1 MLSRVYTAALSGIDA
16 YAVTVETDISRGLP
30 VMNTVGLPSATIR
43 EARERVRAAL
53 INSGC
58 DFPMRRI
65 TINLSPAAQRKEG
78 SHFDLPMAIG
88 ILASD
93 GEIGSRALNST
104 GFFGE
109 LSLDG
114 RLIAVKGALPLAMGM
129 KEYGIKRAVFPA
141 ANATEAALVKGM
153 DIIPAESLAEVIEY
167 LNGTKE
173 IAAYS
178 TAHNAACSTAHNT
191 ACSTAHNAVYN
202 NEKKIKKG
210 AETDIN
216 FADVAG
222 QYSVKRAI
230 LTAAAGGHG
239 IYLFGA
245 PGAGKTMLARRIP
258 TIMPELSYEEKL
270 ELTKIYSIAELLSSD
285 TPFIEKRPF
294 RMPYHAITAPALLGG
309 GRIPKPGEISLAHRG
324 VLFLDEFPEFDKKMI
339 EMLRQ
344 PMETGEVSVER
355 AGGRVIYPA
364 SFMFVAAGNPC
375 KCGYF
380 GDSAHRCICSGSEI
394 RNYQSKLS
402 GPIADR
408 IDIQV
413 TVEKARADE
422 LEKNGSCGTD
432 KSAGEYAGKGTGEW
446 TSAAM
451 RETVCRALAVQK
463 ERYKSEGDPQ
473 LTNAGLTG
481 KLIAKYCPL
490 GASSRAMLREAY
502 EKLGISARAYE
513 KVIKVARTIAD
524 IEGAENIQDF
534 HIAEALGYRALDRM
548 YNNL

>member
-16 YAVTVETDISRGLP
+16 YTVTVETDISRGLP

-58 DFPMRRI
+58 DFPMQRI

-78 SHFDLPMAIG
+78 SHFDLPMAVG
-88 ILASD
+88 ILASA
-93 GEIGSRALNST
+93 GEIGSHALSGT

-129 KEYGIKRAVFPA
+129 KECGIKRAVFPA
-141 ANATEAALVKGM
+141 ASVPEAALVKGI
-153 DIIPAESLAEVIEY
+153 DIIPAESLAEVVQY
-167 LNGTKE
+167 LNGTKK

-178 TAHNAACSTAHNT
+178 AAYNAECGTAY
-191 ACSTAHNAVYN
+191 NAVYN
-202 NEKKIKKG
+202 NEKKIKNED
-210 AETDIN
+210 ETDID

-222 QYSVKRAI
+222 QYAVKRAI

-245 PGAGKTMLARRIP
+245 PGAGKTMLAKRIP

-270 ELTKIYSIAELLSSD
+270 ELTKIYSIAELLGSD

-344 PMETGEVSVER
+344 PMETGEVSLER
-355 AGGRVIYPA
+355 TGGRVIYPA

-380 GDSAHRCICSGSEI
+380 GDSTHRCICSGSEI
-394 RNYQSKLS
+394 HSYQSKLS

-422 LEKNGSCGTD
+422 LEKNGLYGTD
-432 KSAGEYAGKGTGEW
+432 KGEGKCADEGTGKW

-524 IEGAENIQDF
+524 IEGADSIQDF

-548 YNNL
+548 YNDF

>member
-129 KEYGIKRAVFPA
+129 KEYGIKRTVFPA
-141 ANATEAALVKGM
+141 ANAAEAALVKGM

-173 IAAYS
+173 IAA
-178 TAHNAACSTAHNT
+178 CSTAHNT

-202 NEKKIKKG
+202 NEKKIKNG
-210 AETDIN
+210 AETDID

-230 LTAAAGGHG
+230 LTAASGGHG

-380 GDSAHRCICSGSEI
+380 GDSTHRCICSGSEI